1 MDCQPRC
8 AELKWQQIMAS
19 NFEDLAGRPLSRRER
34 EVCLHIAKGE
44 SNKQIAHLLRVSPN
58 TVMRYVFIAMRKT
71 RCLNRAHLAVV
82 YTVQIAPAIERQGH
96 A

>member
-1 MDCQPRC
+1 
-8 AELKWQQIMAS
+8 MAS
-19 NFEDLAGRPLSRRER
+19 NLEHLAGQRLTGRER

-44 SNKQIAHLLRVSPN
+44 SNKQIAHSLRLSEN

-82 YTVQIAPAIERQGH
+82 YTVQIAPAAERQGH